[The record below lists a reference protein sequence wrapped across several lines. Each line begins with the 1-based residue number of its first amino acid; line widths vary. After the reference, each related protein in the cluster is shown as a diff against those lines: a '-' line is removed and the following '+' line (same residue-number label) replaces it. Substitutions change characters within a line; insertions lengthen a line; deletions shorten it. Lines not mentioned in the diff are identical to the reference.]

1 MKAWDGV
8 AYDALPLPHEQWGIR
23 TIAALDL
30 QPTETLLDAGCG
42 TGRDAQLALEQIP
55 NGALVCVDQSTT
67 MLDQCRSRFGKDSRV
82 RILEGDLDKA
92 LPVEP
97 ESVDAI
103 MSVAALHWL
112 ADHNNVWQHF
122 FNALKPGGRIATDC
136 GGFGNLAKTLALVPQ
151 IDPNIKFPNWYYA
164 NEFDT
169 EALLKAAGF
178 IDIEVSLR
186 PHPTPL
192 PDKETLATYLRTLV
206 FREWNDEQIAKMSEL
221 ITDNSLDYVRLEVR
235 ARKA

>member
-8 AYDALPLPHEQWGIR
+8 AYDALSLPHEHWGIR
-23 TIAALDL
+23 TIATLNL

-42 TGRDAQLALEQIP
+42 TGRDAQLALEQLT
-55 NGALVCVDQSTT
+55 NGSLICVDQSTT
-67 MLDQCRSRFGKDSRV
+67 MLDQCRNRFGQDPRV
-82 RILEGDLDKA
+82 RILEGDLDKV
-92 LPVEP
+92 LPVEL

-122 FNALKPGGRIATDC
+122 YNALKPGGRVATDC

-151 IDPNIKFPNWYYA
+151 IDPNIQFPDWYYA
-164 NEFDT
+164 NESDT

-206 FREWNDEQIAKMSEL
+206 FREWSDEQIAKMSEL

>member
-42 TGRDAQLALEQIP
+42 TGRDAQLALEQLP
-55 NGALVCVDQSTT
+55 NGSLVCVDQSTT
-67 MLDQCRSRFGKDSRV
+67 MLDQCRSRFGQDSRV

>member
-23 TIAALDL
+23 TIAALNL
-30 QPTETLLDAGCG
+30 EPTETLLDAGCG
-42 TGRDAQLALEQIP
+42 TGRDAQLALEQLP
-55 NGALVCVDQSTT
+55 NGSLVCVDQSTT
-67 MLDQCRSRFGKDSRV
+67 MLDQCRSRFGQDSRV
-82 RILEGDLDKA
+82 RILEGDLNKP
-92 LPVEP
+92 LPVVA

-112 ADHNNVWQHF
+112 ADHDNVWQHF
-122 FNALKPGGRIATDC
+122 FNSLKPGGRIATDC

-164 NEFDT
+164 NVSDT

-178 IDIEVSLR
+178 IDIDVSLR

-206 FREWNDEQIAKMSEL
+206 FREWSDEQIAKMSEL

>member
-1 MKAWDGV
+1 VTAWDGA

-23 TIAALDL
+23 TIAALNL
-30 QPTETLLDAGCG
+30 QPNETLLDAGCG
-42 TGRDAQLALEQIP
+42 TGRDAQLALEKLT
-55 NGALVCVDQSTT
+55 NGSLVCVDQSST
-67 MLDQCRSRFGKDSRV
+67 MLDQCRNRFSQDLRV

-92 LPVEP
+92 LPVELG
-97 ESVDAI
+97 SIDAI

-112 ADHNNVWQHF
+112 ADHNNVWQHLYT
-122 FNALKPGGRIATDC
+122 ALKPGGRIATDC
-136 GGFGNLAKTLALVPQ
+136 GGFGNLEKTLALVPQ

-164 NEFDT
+164 NVSDT
-169 EALLKAAGF
+169 EALLNAAGF
-178 IDIEVSLR
+178 VDIEVRLR

-192 PDKETLATYLRTLV
+192 PDKETLATYLKTLV
-206 FREWNDEQIAKMSEL
+206 FREWTEDQIAKMSDL

>member
-1 MKAWDGV
+1 MKAWDGI

-23 TIAALDL
+23 TIAALNL
-30 QPTETLLDAGCG
+30 QPDETLLDAGCG
-42 TGRDAQLALEQIP
+42 TGRDAQLALEQLP
-55 NGALVCVDQSTT
+55 NGSLVCVDQSST
-67 MLDQCRSRFGKDSRV
+67 MLDQCRSRFGQDSRV

-97 ESVDAI
+97 ESIDAI

-112 ADHNNVWQHF
+112 ADHSNVWQHF

-136 GGFGNLAKTLALVPQ
+136 GGYGNLATTLGLVPQ
-151 IDPNIKFPNWYYA
+151 IDPNIKFPDWYYA
-164 NEFDT
+164 NVSDT

-178 IDIEVSLR
+178 VDIEVSLR

-206 FREWNDEQIAKMSEL
+206 FREWTDEQIAKMSEL
-221 ITDNSLDYVRLEVR
+221 LTDNTLDYVRLEVR

>member
-1 MKAWDGV
+1 VKAWDGV

-23 TIAALDL
+23 TIEALNL
-30 QPTETLLDAGCG
+30 KSSETLLDAGCG
-42 TGRDAQLALEQIP
+42 TGRDAQLAFEQLP
-55 NGALVCVDQSTT
+55 NGSLVCVDQSST
-67 MLDQCRSRFGKDSRV
+67 MLDQCRIRFGANSRV
-82 RILEGDLDKA
+82 QILEGDLGKA
-92 LPVEP
+92 LPVEAG
-97 ESVDAI
+97 SVDAI

-136 GGFGNLAKTLALVPQ
+136 GGFGNLEKTLALVPQ

-164 NEFDT
+164 NVADT
-169 EALLKAAGF
+169 EGLLKKAGF
-178 IDIEVSLR
+178 VDIQVSLR

-192 PDKETLATYLRTLV
+192 PNKETLATYLKTLV
-206 FREWNDEQIAKMSEL
+206 FREWNDDQIAKMSEL
-221 ITDNSLDYVRLEVR
+221 LSDNTLDYVRLEVR

>member
-1 MKAWDGV
+1 MTAWDGA

-23 TIAALDL
+23 TIAALNL
-30 QPTETLLDAGCG
+30 QPNEALLDAGCG
-42 TGRDAQLALEQIP
+42 TGRDAQLALEQLT
-55 NGALVCVDQSTT
+55 NGSLVCVDQSST
-67 MLDQCRSRFGKDSRV
+67 MLDQCRNRFSQDLRV
-82 RILEGDLDKA
+82 RIMEGDLDKA

-97 ESVDAI
+97 GSIDAI

-122 FNALKPGGRIATDC
+122 YTALKPGGRIATDC
-136 GGFGNLAKTLALVPQ
+136 GGFGNLEKTLALVPQ

-164 NEFDT
+164 NVSDT
-169 EALLKAAGF
+169 EALLNEAGF
-178 IDIEVSLR
+178 VDIEVSLR

-192 PDKETLATYLRTLV
+192 PDKETLATYLKTLV
-206 FREWNDEQIAKMSEL
+206 FREWTEDQIAKMSDL

>member
-23 TIAALDL
+23 TIEALNL
-30 QPTETLLDAGCG
+30 QSNDTLLDAGCG
-42 TGRDAQLALEQIP
+42 TGRDAQLALAQLP
-55 NGALVCVDQSTT
+55 NGNLVCVDQSTT
-67 MLDQCRSRFGKDSRV
+67 MLDQCRSRFGDDSRV
-82 RILEGDLDKA
+82 QILEGDLDQA
-92 LPVEP
+92 LPVKA

-112 ADHNNVWQHF
+112 AHHNNVWQHF
-122 FNALKPGGRIATDC
+122 HNALKPGGRIATDC
-136 GGFGNLAKTLALVPQ
+136 GGFGNLEKTLALVPQ

-164 NEFDT
+164 NVSDT

-178 IDIEVSLR
+178 VDIEVSLR

-192 PDKETLATYLRTLV
+192 PDKETLATYLKTLV
-206 FREWNDEQIAKMSEL
+206 FREWNDDQIAKMSEL
-221 ITDNSLDYVRLEVR
+221 LTDNTLDYVRLEVR

>member
-42 TGRDAQLALEQIP
+42 TGRDAQLALEQLP
-55 NGALVCVDQSTT
+55 NGSLVCVDQSTT
-67 MLDQCRSRFGKDSRV
+67 MLDQCRSRFGQDSRV

-122 FNALKPGGRIATDC
+122 YSALKPGGRIATDC
-136 GGFGNLAKTLALVPQ
+136 GGFGNLEKTLALVPQ
-151 IDPNIKFPNWYYA
+151 IDTEIKFPDWYYA
-164 NEFDT
+164 NVADT
-169 EALLKAAGF
+169 EALLKQAGF
-178 IDIEVSLR
+178 VDIEVSLR

-192 PDKETLATYLRTLV
+192 PDKETLAIYLRTLV
-206 FREWNDEQIAKMSEL
+206 FREWNDGQIAKISEL
-221 ITDNSLDYVRLEVR
+221 ITENSLDYVRLEVH

>member
-1 MKAWDGV
+1 M
-8 AYDALPLPHEQWGIR
+8 Q
-23 TIAALDL
+23 
-30 QPTETLLDAGCG
+30 
-42 TGRDAQLALEQIP
+42 
-55 NGALVCVDQSTT
+55 
-67 MLDQCRSRFGKDSRV
+67 
-82 RILEGDLDKA
+82 GDLDKA

-97 ESVDAI
+97 GSIDAI

-122 FNALKPGGRIATDC
+122 HNALKPGGRIATDC
-136 GGFGNLAKTLALVPQ
+136 GGYGNLANTLALVPQ

-164 NEFDT
+164 NVSDT

-178 IDIEVSLR
+178 VDIDVSLR

-192 PDKETLATYLRTLV
+192 PNKETLATYLKTLV
-206 FREWNDEQIAKMSEL
+206 FREWTEDQITKMSDL

>member
-1 MKAWDGV
+1 MKAWDGI

-23 TIAALDL
+23 TIAALNL
-30 QPTETLLDAGCG
+30 QRNETLLDAGCG
-42 TGRDAQLALEQIP
+42 TGRDAQLALEQLP
-55 NGALVCVDQSTT
+55 NGTLFCVDQSST
-67 MLDQCRSRFGKDSRV
+67 MLDQCRSRFGQDSRV
-82 RILEGDLDKA
+82 HIFEGDLDQS

-97 ESVDAI
+97 GSIDAI

-112 ADHNNVWQHF
+112 ADHNNVWKHF
-122 FNALKPGGRIATDC
+122 YAALKPGGRIATDS

-151 IDPNIKFPNWYYA
+151 IDQSIKFPDWYYA
-164 NEFDT
+164 NVSDT

-192 PDKETLATYLRTLV
+192 PDKATLATYLQTLV
-206 FREWNDEQIAKMSEL
+206 FREWTDDQISKMAEL
-221 ITDNSLDYVRLEVR
+221 LTDNTLDYVRLEVR
-235 ARKA
+235 ASKA

>member
-23 TIAALDL
+23 TIAALSL
-30 QPTETLLDAGCG
+30 QPNETLLDAGCG
-42 TGRDAQLALEQIP
+42 TGRDAQLALEQLP
-55 NGALVCVDQSTT
+55 NGSLVCVDQSTT
-67 MLDQCRSRFGKDSRV
+67 MLDQCQTRFGNDARV

-112 ADHNNVWQHF
+112 AHHNNVWRHF
-122 FNALKPGGRIATDC
+122 YNALKPGGRIATDC
-136 GGFGNLAKTLALVPQ
+136 GGFGNLEKTLALVPQ
-151 IDPNIKFPNWYYA
+151 IDSEIKFPDWYYA
-164 NEFDT
+164 NVADT
-169 EALLKAAGF
+169 EALLKEAGF
-178 IDIEVSLR
+178 VDIEVSLR
-186 PHPTPL
+186 PHPTPM

-206 FREWNDEQIAKMSEL
+206 FREWNDDQIAKMCEL
-221 ITDNSLDYVRLEVR
+221 LTDNTLDYVRLEVR

>member
-1 MKAWDGV
+1 VTAWDGA

-23 TIAALDL
+23 TIAALNL
-30 QPTETLLDAGCG
+30 QPNEALLDAGCG
-42 TGRDAQLALEQIP
+42 TGRDAQLALEQLT
-55 NGALVCVDQSTT
+55 NGSLVCVDQSST
-67 MLDQCRSRFGKDSRV
+67 MLDQCRNRFSQDLRV
-82 RILEGDLDKA
+82 RIMEGDLDKA

-97 ESVDAI
+97 GSIDAI

-122 FNALKPGGRIATDC
+122 YTALKPGGRIATDC
-136 GGFGNLAKTLALVPQ
+136 GGFGNLEKTLALVPQ

-164 NEFDT
+164 NVSDT
-169 EALLKAAGF
+169 EALLNEAGF
-178 IDIEVSLR
+178 VDIEVSLR

-192 PDKETLATYLRTLV
+192 PDKETLATYLKTLV
-206 FREWNDEQIAKMSEL
+206 FREWTEDQIAKMSDL

>member
-1 MKAWDGV
+1 MTAWDGA

-23 TIAALDL
+23 TIEALNL
-30 QPTETLLDAGCG
+30 QTNETLLDAGCG
-42 TGRDAQLALEQIP
+42 TGRDAQLALAQLT
-55 NGALVCVDQSTT
+55 NGYLVCVDQSST
-67 MLDQCRSRFGKDSRV
+67 MLDQCRSRFGQDSRV
-82 RILEGDLDKA
+82 QIIEGDLDQA
-92 LPVEP
+92 LPVQP
-97 ESVDAI
+97 GSIDAI

-122 FNALKPGGRIATDC
+122 YAALKPGGRIATDC

-151 IDPNIKFPNWYYA
+151 IDPDIKFPDWYYA
-164 NEFDT
+164 NISDT
-169 EALLKAAGF
+169 ETLLKAAGF

-192 PDKETLATYLRTLV
+192 PNKQTLATYLRTLV
-206 FREWNDEQIAKMSEL
+206 FREWNDDQIAKMSEL
-221 ITDNSLDYVRLEVR
+221 LTDNNLDYVRLEVR

>member
-23 TIAALDL
+23 TIEALNL
-30 QPTETLLDAGCG
+30 QPNETLLDAGCG
-42 TGRDAQLALEQIP
+42 TGRDAQLALAQLP
-55 NGALVCVDQSTT
+55 NGNLVCVDQSTT
-67 MLDQCRSRFGKDSRV
+67 MLDQCRTRFGDDARV
-82 RILEGDLDKA
+82 RILEGDLDQA
-92 LPVEP
+92 LPVKA

-112 ADHNNVWQHF
+112 AQHNNVWQHF
-122 FNALKPGGRIATDC
+122 YNALKPGGRIATDC
-136 GGFGNLAKTLALVPQ
+136 GGFGNLEKTLALVPQ

-164 NEFDT
+164 NVSDT

-178 IDIEVSLR
+178 VDIEVSLR

-192 PDKETLATYLRTLV
+192 PDKETLATYLKTLV
-206 FREWNDEQIAKMSEL
+206 FREWNDDQIAKMSEL
-221 ITDNSLDYVRLEVR
+221 LTDNTLDYVRLEVR

>member
-30 QPTETLLDAGCG
+30 QPNETLLDAGCG
-42 TGRDAQLALEQIP
+42 TGRDAQLALEQLP

-67 MLDQCRSRFGKDSRV
+67 MLDQCRSRFGQDSRV

-92 LPVEP
+92 LPVAP

-136 GGFGNLAKTLALVPQ
+136 GGYGNLAKTLALVPQ

-164 NEFDT
+164 NESDT
-169 EALLKAAGF
+169 EALLEAAGF
-178 IDIEVSLR
+178 VDIEVSLR

-206 FREWNDEQIAKMSEL
+206 FREWSDEQIAKMSEL

>member
-1 MKAWDGV
+1 VTAWDGV

-30 QPTETLLDAGCG
+30 QPNETLLDAGCG
-42 TGRDAQLALEQIP
+42 TGRDAQLALEQLP
-55 NGALVCVDQSTT
+55 NGSLVCVDQSST
-67 MLDQCRSRFGKDSRV
+67 MLDQCRGRFGNDSRV
-82 RILEGDLDKA
+82 RIMQGDLDNA

-97 ESVDAI
+97 GSIDAI

-122 FNALKPGGRIATDC
+122 HTALKPGGRIATDC
-136 GGFGNLAKTLALVPQ
+136 GGFGNLANTLALVPQ

-164 NEFDT
+164 NVSDT

-178 IDIEVSLR
+178 VDIEVSLR

-192 PDKETLATYLRTLV
+192 PNKETLATYLKTLV
-206 FREWNDEQIAKMSEL
+206 FREWTEDQITKMSDL

>member
-23 TIAALDL
+23 TIAALNL
-30 QPTETLLDAGCG
+30 QPHETLLDAGCG
-42 TGRDAQLALEQIP
+42 TGRDAQLAFEQLP
-55 NGALVCVDQSTT
+55 NGSLVCVDQSST
-67 MLDQCRSRFGKDSRV
+67 MLDQCRTRFGQDSRV

-92 LPVEP
+92 LPVDP
-97 ESVDAI
+97 ESIDAI

-122 FNALKPGGRIATDC
+122 FNALKPGGRLATDC
-136 GGFGNLAKTLALVPQ
+136 GGFRNLEKTLALVPQ

-164 NEFDT
+164 NVSDT
-169 EALLKAAGF
+169 EGLLKAAGF
-178 IDIEVSLR
+178 VDIEVSLR

-192 PDKETLATYLRTLV
+192 PDKQTLATYLRTLV

-221 ITDNSLDYVRLEVR
+221 LTDNTLDYVRLEVR